1 MLSNEGDNYGA
12 LPPRLAEAWA
22 VKNGVP
28 FLTGEQVQQHILPP
42 SEAAGEALKASNG
55 VYNGVANGVAH

>member
-22 VKNGVP
+22 AKNGVP
-28 FLTGEQVQQHILPP
+28 FLTGEQVQQHILP
-42 SEAAGEALKASNG
+42 KASNG
-55 VYNGVANGVAH
+55 VHNGVSNGIAH